1 MNKLT
6 VTVIVLLF
14 LVASIL
20 MGACTTSQPV
30 ETTGITEVEVTKIV
44 EVEVTRVVEV
54 IVEPT
59 DEPTP
64 EPTLEPTP
72 EPEPEFYPVLSEE
85 ALDLVLYSNDDMN
98 GYEGYSIWGNGRDQ
112 EFIYQFS
119 VDSDF
124 ETGTSDLVMSYFHYD
139 DDWLFIDSIL
149 LRIDDEVHDLQLVW
163 NDTDVLDGGKIEEYI
178 GILVPGDVM
187 KQLGDAKE
195 AKIRLD
201 GSEGYTDI
209 TLDEEERMH
218 AQIIYAL
225 RENINDG
232 TVLTKEFED
241 GECHLGCE
249 DWWMYTDKETEE
261 GA

>member
-14 LVASIL
+14 LVASILMGACTTSQPVETILVASIL

-98 GYEGYSIWGNGRDQ
+98 GYEGYSIC
-112 EFIYQFS
+112 S
-119 VDSDF
+119 S
-124 ETGTSDLVMSYFHYD
+124 
-139 DDWLFIDSIL
+139 
-149 LRIDDEVHDLQLVW
+149 QL
-163 NDTDVLDGGKIEEYI
+163 T
-178 GILVPGDVM
+178 
-187 KQLGDAKE
+187 Q
-195 AKIRLD
+195 
-201 GSEGYTDI
+201 
-209 TLDEEERMH
+209 TLKLAHR
-218 AQIIYAL
+218 
-225 RENINDG
+225 
-232 TVLTKEFED
+232 T
-241 GECHLGCE
+241 
-249 DWWMYTDKETEE
+249 
-261 GA
+261 